1 MVGIYGDLNLN
12 PLGRSDSFGLRL
24 NAAPLGRLLI
34 TSMRWDGGI
43 EAQSPALDGCFDFCA
58 ALSGAGEARIGRRAV
73 GFAGYN
79 GVVLSPVHPMHCKN
93 EAALSALNV
102 GIPSD
107 LAETHIRSLTGKDLG
122 EPLDFD
128 PEMRLD
134 GRVAS
139 SWRLVHHI
147 IGELERNPSLLS
159 NPLVA
164 ERFSETLLTSL
175 LCSQPSNYSEWLQRD
190 ALPAEPRYIRLI
202 EEYLEAHCDQPITS
216 RELAGVAGVSVSAL
230 YAGFKRHRGCA
241 PLKFL
246 EEIRLRRVR
255 DALLLGSPGTS
266 IKEVGLRWGF
276 SSPSRLSQAYGR
288 RFGETPSETLRRVTK
303 KQ

>member
-1 MVGIYGDLNLN
+1 MTKSTQPLSNFNVLSSQDVDAARAAMAGIYGDLNLN

-107 LAETHIRSLTGKDLG
+107 LAETHIRALTGKDLG

-134 GRVAS
+134 GRVAA

-190 ALPAEPRYIRLI
+190 ALPAEPRY
-202 EEYLEAHCDQPITS
+202 
-216 RELAGVAGVSVSAL
+216 
-230 YAGFKRHRGCA
+230 RHRGCA

-255 DALLLGSPGTS
+255 DALLKGLPGT
-266 IKEVGLRWGF
+266 IVKEVGLRWGF
-276 SSPSRLSQAYGR
+276 NNPSGLSRAYGR
-288 RFGETPSETLRRVTK
+288 RFGETPSETLRRVAK
-303 KQ
+303 GR